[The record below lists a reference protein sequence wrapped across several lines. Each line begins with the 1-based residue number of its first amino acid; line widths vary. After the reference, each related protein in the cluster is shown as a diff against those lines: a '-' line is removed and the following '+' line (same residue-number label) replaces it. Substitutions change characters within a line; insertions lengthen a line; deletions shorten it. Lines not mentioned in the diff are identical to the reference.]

1 MDFESSRENRS
12 FLREMDRFLQDD
24 QDPRVMDVTRESMAR
39 VCDMRERQAF
49 ATELARKEWLG
60 LTSCADDRHVPAGA
74 IEWAVTSVRSWQR

>member
-24 QDPRVMDVTRESMAR
+24 HDRRVMDVTRERMAR

-49 ATELARKEWLG
+49 RRSSPGRSGSASPRAPMTG
-60 LTSCADDRHVPAGA
+60 TSRL
-74 IEWAVTSVRSWQR
+74 VRSSGQ